1 SQLVATNGRIETRG
15 DHAFGLQVDGDA
27 KATLDGVVVVTSGA
41 GAHGVQVLDGGQVEL
56 ADVTTDTTGATISSV
71 LGAGATGVQQ
81 VTAAHSNLT
90 QNNGTFMQV
99 SGSGTGANAAIDVLL
114 RDASTASGDVIDAMD
129 HQHATR

>member
-1 SQLVATNGRIETRG
+1 VLTDGGSVTRVQDTAVDTYGNAAHGIVVAGAGAGAPVSQLVATNGRIETRG

-71 LGAGATGVQQ
+71 MGAGATGVQQ

-90 QNNGTFMQV
+90 QNNGTFMQ
-99 SGSGTGANAAIDVLL
+99 
-114 RDASTASGDVIDAMD
+114 
-129 HQHATR
+129 